1 MPKDYGAA
9 GGDTAPVATTKTAKE
24 LNAIENAREAQTQSV
39 YTTTTE
45 QQQAAALAELQDTT
59 KTKAQRI
66 AASAK
71 LSGLI
76 GTTIAKSTLEF
87 TDYLAQ
93 VAKESETMAVA
104 SSTYEADAVAWE
116 TQLASADLIAQG
128 QTAEAV
134 AAETKAAGMQANP
147 NIPIIVEVPEV
158 PPVVGQ
164 GKGGNPIIVGM
175 GLPTTGKDLLKAR
188 LAAAG
193 YPSYMLDTTIDF
205 IDQLMKDNPEL
216 TEAKATDIFL
226 NNPTYTLKN
235 GVKLQSPF
243 YTEFGY
249 LNDKLDAA
257 VKKSPG
263 ELMAYVNGVKNLKT
277 KYDIS
282 DKYITSDAMQSYLKN
297 DVSVLE
303 LDNRMGMA
311 KLRALNADPAYSGAL
326 MKLGYINKP
335 EDLTDFFLDPKI
347 GEQELDL
354 RRKNAAFTTE
364 ALRRSNEKTGITLD
378 TAEFKKLTAGLA
390 AKGYS
395 EAQISTLA
403 SKGFQNI
410 SNELLTEVGLSN
422 VYEGANAAKAET
434 IQQELQAK
442 EFLGLDSKRQN
453 KLIDLEKGSYQASA
467 GIMKTKTSTAGL
479 Y

>member
-134 AAETKAAGMQANP
+134 AAETKAAEMQANP
-147 NIPIIVEVPEV
+147 NNPIIVEV

-282 DKYITSDAMQSYLKN
+282 DKYITSDAIQSYLKN

-378 TAEFKKLTAGLA
+378 TAEFKKLTAGLT

>member
-9 GGDTAPVATTKTAKE
+9 GGDTAPVAATKTAKE

-45 QQQAAALAELQDTT
+45 QQQAAALAELKDTT

-76 GTTIAKSTLEF
+76 STKIAESTLEF
-87 TDYLAQ
+87 TKYLAQ
-93 VAKESETMAVA
+93 VATESETAAVA
-104 SSTYEADAVAWE
+104 SSVYQADATAWE
-116 TQLASADLIAQG
+116 AQLESADLIAQG

-134 AAETKAAGMQANP
+134 AAETEAAALQADP
-147 NIPIIVEVPEV
+147 NRPIIVDL
-158 PPVVGQ
+158 PPVVGL

-175 GLPTTGKDLLKAR
+175 GLPTTGKDLLKAK

-257 VKKSPG
+257 LKKSPG

-277 KYDIS
+277 KYSIS
-282 DKYITSDAMQSYLKN
+282 DSYITSDAIQSYLKN

-311 KLRALNADPAYSGAL
+311 KLRAINADPAYSGAL

-378 TAEFKKLTAGLA
+378 TTEFKKLTASLT

-395 EAQISTLA
+395 EAQISNMA

-467 GIMKTKTSTAGL
+467 GTMRTKTSSAGL